1 VGDPHRDVQS
11 RVGIRGAVPRRR
23 DKGHGQRTLQ
33 KRSKPACAQT
43 ADLARVVVAIV
54 TAS

>member
-43 ADLARVVVAIV
+43 VSPAEIGMLPGGH
-54 TAS
+54 